1 MAREVGIDCIN
12 MDLIAGLPGD
22 TLDSFRRSVDGLIA
36 LGPENIT
43 VHSLS
48 VKRAADLAKVD
59 PEFLRHG
66 SLVSDM
72 VDYSQRVLAQH
83 DYHPYYLYRQKNT
96 MDNLENVGYCRPGQE
111 GLYNVYIMDET
122 HSILAVGAGGVTKL
136 REPGG
141 SKIQRVF
148 NFKFP
153 YEYLSRFDQVIARKD
168 EVTKFYETYP
178 F

>member
-1 MAREVGIDCIN
+1 MRPIPS
-12 MDLIAGLPGD
+12 L
-22 TLDSFRRSVDGLIA
+22 RW
-36 LGPENIT
+36 GP
-43 VHSLS
+43 
-48 VKRAADLAKVD
+48 
-59 PEFLRHG
+59 
-66 SLVSDM
+66 
-72 VDYSQRVLAQH
+72 
-83 DYHPYYLYRQKNT
+83 
-96 MDNLENVGYCRPGQE
+96 
-111 GLYNVYIMDET
+111 
-122 HSILAVGAGGVTKL
+122 GGVTKL